1 MRVPGMSL
9 DPNNVNA
16 SLFAQLFEHV
26 PKIIVRTDQRT
37 FLHRTIDILTVGT
50 DFDAT
55 SDRGALQGFDRGC
68 QFHLVVRDLIGVI
81 ADFMA
86 IIVKDGAPAARTF
99 VSSRARTCSDTYAVE
114 NAAKD
119 HDGKPIFYVICR
131 HVSRSG
137 MSRTISVHY
146 FDTETGSMRHLNY
159 VAAALLDRS
168 QDSLRDG
175 VICKGCGMDM
185 GFDLVYALSYAA
197 TGDGYAVNHH
207 WL

>member
-1 MRVPGMSL
+1 MSK
-9 DPNNVNA
+9 
-16 SLFAQLFEHV
+16 SQMKQTFALIKKPDESFAAYYKAEMERAFEQL
-26 PKIIVRTDQRT
+26 
-37 FLHRTIDILTVGT
+37 
-50 DFDAT
+50 
-55 SDRGALQGFDRGC
+55 S
-68 QFHLVVRDLIGVI
+68 
-81 ADFMA
+81 
-86 IIVKDGAPAARTF
+86 
-99 VSSRARTCSDTYAVE
+99 YAVE

-146 FDTETGSMRHLNY
+146 FDTATGGMRHLNY
-159 VAAALLDRS
+159 VAAVLLDRP
-168 QDSLRDG
+168 QDRLRDG

-185 GFDLVYALSYAA
+185 GFDLVYALSCAA